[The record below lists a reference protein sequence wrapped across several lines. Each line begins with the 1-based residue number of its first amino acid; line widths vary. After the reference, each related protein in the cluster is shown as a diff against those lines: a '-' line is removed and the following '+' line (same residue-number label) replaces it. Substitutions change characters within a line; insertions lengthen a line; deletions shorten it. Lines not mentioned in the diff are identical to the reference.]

1 MAISRPF
8 LLALLGV
15 VLLGATVFAV
25 QNARNSATDSPA
37 PAAQQQQQ
45 PADEAAPAAKPAPA
59 GPEELLAAA
68 FSSDVESASFDAKL
82 TFRSEGERNVVQA
95 SGAFEDKG
103 PREMPEV
110 DLDVRVSVPSMSLD
124 ERGGFVTTGER
135 AWFTR
140 AGVAYAVPQS
150 IWGKLAKAR
159 ESGAQ
164 ASSSESTDLDVD
176 PRGWLRNVESEGTEQ
191 VDGVEATHISAEVDS
206 AKAITEIVGPAAREA
221 GSSVPLESAEQRLR
235 QAGFENGELDVWV
248 GSDKILRRVTLTFA
262 GRGDAN
268 RVVRADFDFRLSNV
282 NEPQDVA
289 RPAKVRPGMPGGVYG
304 QFANGVLAGVAQNAG
319 LDAEELNIGVPV
331 TNAHLKADRAVA
343 DNKKVVIFFQNPR
356 ALDDKAVADSVRALD
371 RRMKNVVVLTDDVR
385 NVKRYGSLVEDLGVS
400 QAPAIVII
408 GRSGQ
413 ADLIEGYIDSES
425 LVQVVA
431 EAR

>member
-15 VLLGATVFAV
+15 ALLGATVFAV
-25 QNARNSATDSPA
+25 QSARNGASDSPA
-37 PAAQQQQQ
+37 PVAQQQQ
-45 PADEAAPAAKPAPA
+45 PTDEAAPAAKPAPA

-95 SGAFEDKG
+95 SGAFEDNG
-103 PREMPEV
+103 PRAMPEV
-110 DLDVRVSVPSMSLD
+110 DLDVRVSVPAMNLN

-150 IWGKLAKAR
+150 IWGELAKAR

-164 ASSSESTDLDVD
+164 ASSSGSTDFDVN
-176 PRGWLRNVESEGTEQ
+176 PSGWLRNVKSEGTEQ

-206 AKAITEIVGPAAREA
+206 AKAITEIVAPAARQA
-221 GSSVPLESAEQRLR
+221 GSAVPLATAERRLR
-235 QAGFENGELDVWV
+235 QAGLENGELDVWV
-248 GSDKILRRVTLTFA
+248 GSDKILRRVALTFA
-262 GRGDAN
+262 GRGDGN
-268 RVVRADFDFRLSNV
+268 RVVRADLDFRLSDV
-282 NEPQDVA
+282 NEPQNVA
-289 RPAKVRPGMPGGVYG
+289 RPANVKRGMPGGLYG
-304 QFANGVLAGVAQNAG
+304 QVANGVLTSVAENVG
-319 LDAEELNIGVPV
+319 LNAEELNIGVPV

-371 RRMKNVVVLTDDVR
+371 RRTKNVVVLKDDVR
-385 NVKRYGSLVEDLGVS
+385 NVKRYGSLVENLGVS

-408 GRSGQ
+408 RRSGK
-413 ADLIEGYIDSES
+413 ASLIEGYIDTES